1 MAEPKLTKSDFLE
14 YRHCAKAFWLKKNKP
29 DAVHWPTPT
38 AFDRL
43 LMMDGQ
49 AVEVEA
55 RKLVESWDGG
65 PYEFQVTFDSPDGLL
80 ARADLV
86 ERLDDGQIDLF
97 EVKASTSL
105 KSSSGANHIV
115 DAAFQTLVAEQSG
128 ASVRKAF
135 IIHVNG
141 DYVRKGD
148 VDPEGLLRI
157 VEVTKE
163 VRSLLPKLE
172 DEVVKALALVSEE
185 TIDENGCSCRFIG
198 SREKQCAAFDYFN
211 PDVPDLSIYLLPR
224 VSKTVLEKFVGEGR
238 LALTDLDVSEVTNLQ
253 KPVLMAAK
261 TGQPQV
267 NKKLITKFLNALEW
281 PLYFYDYETFASAIP
296 MYEGF
301 SPHKA
306 MPVQYSLHVLEENGE
321 LSHREFLSDR
331 PGEQRELVEQ
341 LSKEIGDFGSL
352 VSWNKQFEIGCNK
365 CLAKMFPDYA
375 EFLDALNERTVDL
388 MTVFKASYV
397 DIGFEGSTSIKKVL
411 PVVCPDLKYNE
422 DAVHDGGGAMAA
434 WLALVE
440 TKDEEER
447 QGIATELREYCE
459 LDTLAMVEIY
469 RFLADDVLGEP
480 ER

>member
-1 MAEPKLTKSDFLE
+1 MAAPKLTKSDFLE

-38 AFDRL
+38 AFDQL
-43 LMMDGQ
+43 LMRDGQ
-49 AVEVEA
+49 AVEHEVK
-55 RKLVESWDGG
+55 KLVESLDGG
-65 PYEFQVTFDSPDGLL
+65 PYEYQTTIESQDGLL
-80 ARADLV
+80 ARADLI

-97 EVKASTSL
+97 EVKASTSV
-105 KSSSGANHIV
+105 KVSSDTNHVV
-115 DAAFQTLVAEQSG
+115 DAAFQTLVAERSG

-135 IIHVNG
+135 IVHVNG
-141 DYVRKGD
+141 DYVREGD
-148 VDPEGLLRI
+148 VDPRGLLRI
-157 VEVTKE
+157 VEVTEE
-163 VRSLLPKLE
+163 VRALRPKLE
-172 DEVVKALALVSEE
+172 AEVVKALALVSEE

-224 VSKTVLEKFVGEGR
+224 VSKTVLEKFVGEDR

-267 NKKLITKFLNALEW
+267 NKKLIAKFLNALEW
-281 PLYFYDYETFASAIP
+281 PLYFYDYETFKSAIP
-296 MYEGF
+296 IADGF
-301 SPHKA
+301 SPHEQI
-306 MPVQYSLHVLEENGE
+306 PVQYSLHVLEENGK
-321 LSHREFLSDR
+321 LTHREFLSDR
-331 PGEQRELVEQ
+331 PGMQRELVEQ
-341 LSKEIGDFGSL
+341 LANDIGDVGSL

-388 MTVFKASYV
+388 MTVFKAAYV
-397 DIGFEGSTSIKKVL
+397 DIGFKGSTSIKKVL
-411 PVVCPDLKYNE
+411 PVLCPDLKYNE

-440 TKDEEER
+440 TKDAKER
-447 QGIATELREYCE
+447 NRIDAELREYCK

-469 RFLADDVLGEP
+469 RFLVSIVDGSTAQ
-480 ER
+480 